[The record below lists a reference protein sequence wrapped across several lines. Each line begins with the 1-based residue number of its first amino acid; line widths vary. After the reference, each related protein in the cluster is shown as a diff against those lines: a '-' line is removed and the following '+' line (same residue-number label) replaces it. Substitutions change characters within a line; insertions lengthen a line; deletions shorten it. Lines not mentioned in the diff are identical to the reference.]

1 MRFDVDVVGWR
12 RNVSQIAQED
22 SEALKK
28 ETKEVRDRLEDWD
41 LTSLR
46 IPQRRTRF

>member
-1 MRFDVDVVGWR
+1 MPFDVDAVGWR

-22 SEALKK
+22 SEAIKK
-28 ETKEVRDRLEDWD
+28 ETKEIKDRLEDWD
-41 LTSLR
+41 LNSFR